1 MYCKHCGQPMDD
13 NAVICPNCGASQN
26 SSNGSPT
33 NDTGSIGWGILGCC
47 IPIVGL
53 VLFLVW
59 KDTKPRNAK
68 AAGIGALVSVI
79 LSVLYYVFIFTASV
93 SFGLLA

>member
-1 MYCKHCGQPMDD
+1 MRRRNFYVLQTLWTTDRRQRGRLPELRRAAEQRL
-13 NAVICPNCGASQN
+13 A
-26 SSNGSPT
+26 
-33 NDTGSIGWGILGCC
+33 C

-79 LSVLYYVFIFTASV
+79 LSVLYYVFIFTASI

>member
-1 MYCKHCGQPMDD
+1 MYCKHCGQPIDD
-13 NAVICPNCGASQN
+13 NAVVCPNCGAPQN
-26 SSNGSPT
+26 NGSPT

-53 VLFLVW
+53 VLFLAW
-59 KDTKPRNAK
+59 NDTKPRTAR

-79 LSVLYYVFIFTASV
+79 IGVLWY
-93 SFGLLA
+93 LLAFTIGINAAFY

>member
-1 MYCKHCGQPMDD
+1 MCIRDSG
-13 NAVICPNCGASQN
+13 GF
-26 SSNGSPT
+26 
-33 NDTGSIGWGILGCC
+33 GWGLLGCC

-59 KDTKPRNAK
+59 NDTKPRTAR

-79 LSVLYYVFIFTASV
+79 IGVLWY
-93 SFGLLA
+93 LLAFTIGINAAFY

>member
-1 MYCKHCGQPMDD
+1 MYCK
-13 NAVICPNCGASQN
+13 NCGREIDSAANVCPYCGTPQN
-26 SSNGSPT
+26 AAAVNDNG
-33 NDTGSIGWGILGCC
+33 GILWGLLGCC
-47 IPIVGL
+47 IPVVGL

-59 KDTKPRNAK
+59 KDTKPRTAK

-79 LSVLYYVFIFTASV
+79 LSVLYYVFIFTASI

>member
-1 MYCKHCGQPMDD
+1 MED
-13 NAVICPNCGASQN
+13 NG
-26 SSNGSPT
+26 GF
-33 NDTGSIGWGILGCC
+33 GWGLLGCC

-59 KDTKPRNAK
+59 NDTKPRTAR

-79 LSVLYYVFIFTASV
+79 IGVLWY
-93 SFGLLA
+93 LLAFTIGINAAFY

>member
-1 MYCKHCGQPMDD
+1 MYCKHCGQPIDD
-13 NAVICPNCGASQN
+13 NAVVCPNCGAVVKRRSRN
-26 SSNGSPT
+26 LR
-33 NDTGSIGWGILGCC
+33 DTGSIGWGILGCC

-79 LSVLYYVFIFTASV
+79 LSVLYYVFIFTASI

>member
-1 MYCKHCGQPMDD
+1 MED
-13 NAVICPNCGASQN
+13 NG
-26 SSNGSPT
+26 GF
-33 NDTGSIGWGILGCC
+33 GWGLLGCC

-59 KDTKPRNAK
+59 NDTKPRNAR

-79 LSVLYYVFIFTASV
+79 IGVLWY
-93 SFGLLA
+93 LLAFTIGINAAFY

>member
-1 MYCKHCGQPMDD
+1 MYCKHCGQPIDD
-13 NAVICPNCGASQN
+13 NAVVCPNCGAPQN
-26 SSNGSPT
+26 NGSPT

-59 KDTKPRNAK
+59 NDTKPRTAR

-79 LSVLYYVFIFTASV
+79 IGVLWY
-93 SFGLLA
+93 LLAFTIGINAAFY